1 MYECQR
7 IFITHMNKVL
17 SGKIGLLFLLLMVVF
32 SSCNTQKKIV
42 YFQDTENMMKLKTT
56 YEENITLKPE
66 DQIFVIVSCRDP
78 QISAMF
84 NLPYYTNRI
93 GGVESYT
100 SSNFS
105 LNSYTSAS
113 NVMGYTVD
121 AQGDIDF
128 PILGKIQVAGLKRL
142 EVVDLIKQKLIESSQ
157 IKDPVVTVEYMNLGV
172 SVLGEVARPGRFRID
187 RDHYSFFDAL
197 GMAGDLTING
207 QRKDVTLIRHTNDG
221 DQVYKLDLT
230 QASSIYGSPAFYVQ
244 QGDVIYVAPTSK
256 RARESSVNGNT
267 VRSAGFWVSIASAAT
282 SIAVL
287 VMNLV
292 TK

>member
-1 MYECQR
+1 MNLLNHGKFG
-7 IFITHMNKVL
+7 FI
-17 SGKIGLLFLLLMVVF
+17 LLLLVALC

-42 YFQDTENMMKLKTT
+42 YIQDTENMTKLKNT

-66 DQIFVIVSCRDP
+66 DQVFIIVSCRDP

-93 GGVESYT
+93 GGVESFT
-100 SSNFS
+100 SSNYT

-121 AQGDIDF
+121 PDGNIDF
-128 PILGKIQVAGLKRL
+128 PVLGKIKIGGLKRL
-142 EVVDLIKQKLIESSQ
+142 EVVELIKQKLVESSQ

-172 SVLGEVARPGRFRID
+172 SVLGEVVRPGRFRID

-207 QRKDVTLIRHTNDG
+207 QRKNVTLIRHTDDG

-230 QASSIYGSPAFYVQ
+230 NAQSIYSSPAFYVQ

-267 VRSAGFWVSIASAAT
+267 VRSAGFWVSIASAMT
-282 SIAVL
+282 SVAVL
-287 VMNLV
+287 VTNL
-292 TK
+292 TIRNK

>member
-1 MYECQR
+1 M
-7 IFITHMNKVL
+7 
-17 SGKIGLLFLLLMVVF
+17 LLLCVALF
-32 SSCNTQKKIV
+32 SSCNTQKKIL
-42 YFQDTENMMKLKTT
+42 YMQDTENMMTIKNA

-66 DQIFVIVSCRDP
+66 DQIFIIVSCRDP

-93 GGVESYT
+93 GGVESYN
-100 SSNFS
+100 SSNFTV
-105 LNSYTSAS
+105 NSYTSAS

-121 AQGDIDF
+121 TQGEIDF
-128 PILGKIQVAGLKRL
+128 PILGKVKVAGLKRL
-142 EVVDLIKQKLIESSQ
+142 EVVDLIKQKLVESSQ

-187 RDHYSFFDAL
+187 RDHFSFFDAL

-207 QRKDVTLIRHTNDG
+207 QRKNVTLIRHTDDG
-221 DQVYKLDLT
+221 DQIYKLDLT
-230 QASSIYGSPAFYVQ
+230 KASSIYGSPAFHVQ

-267 VRSAGFWVSIASAAT
+267 IRSAGFWVSIASAAT
-282 SIAVL
+282 SVAVL
-287 VMNLV
+287 ITNL
-292 TK
+292 TAKKK

>member
-1 MYECQR
+1 MNR
-7 IFITHMNKVL
+7 ILN
-17 SGKIGLLFLLLMVVF
+17 GKFTLMLLLLVALF
-32 SSCNTQKKIV
+32 SSCNTQKKIL
-42 YFQDTENMMKLKTT
+42 YMQDTENMMKIKNA

-66 DQIFVIVSCRDP
+66 DQIFIIVSCRDP

-93 GGVESYT
+93 GGVESYN
-100 SSNFS
+100 SSNFTV
-105 LNSYTSAS
+105 NSYTSAS

-121 AQGDIDF
+121 TQGEIDF
-128 PILGKIQVAGLKRL
+128 PILGKVKVAGLKRL
-142 EVVDLIKQKLIESSQ
+142 EVVDLIKQKLVESSQ

-172 SVLGEVARPGRFRID
+172 SVLGEVNRPGRFRID
-187 RDHYSFFDAL
+187 RDHFSFFDAL

-207 QRKDVTLIRHTNDG
+207 QRKNVTLIRHTEDG
-221 DQVYKLDLT
+221 DQIYKLDLT
-230 QASSIYGSPAFYVQ
+230 KASSIYGSPAFHVQ

-282 SIAVL
+282 SVAVL
-287 VMNLV
+287 ITNL